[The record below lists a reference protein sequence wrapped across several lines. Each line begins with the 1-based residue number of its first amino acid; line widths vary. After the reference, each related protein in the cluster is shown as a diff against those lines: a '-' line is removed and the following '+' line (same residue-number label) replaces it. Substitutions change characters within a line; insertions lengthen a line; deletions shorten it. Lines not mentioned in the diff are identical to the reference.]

1 MLSPNL
7 RQQLLDVLKITT
19 GFAVV
24 ILEIKHTMQCKE
36 QTDCS
41 GEVRDVIND
50 NTAFHDYTVQLT
62 DSVVDTNYDQF

>member
-41 GEVRDVIND
+41 GEVSDVIND
-50 NTAFHDYTVQLT
+50 NTAFHDYNVQLSV
-62 DSVVDTNYDQF
+62 SVVDTNYDQF